1 MTTPITQLMVHIDPS
16 AHSAQRL
23 ALACNLAKRHGSS
36 ITALYAATPRYVD
49 LPFAPD
55 IGPSVVMSMR
65 QMDESFRTQA
75 RAEFDRFQASM
86 QSSSGVQM
94 TRAQVDKEPMMA
106 EFALQALYADLLVL
120 GQRDPASKHTIHMP
134 GDFVE
139 SAIAMSGKPALVLP
153 FIGAPSSLTERVVIA
168 WKPTREAA
176 RAVSAAVPLLQAAKE
191 VHVVTWGTDGAAAL
205 GGRLDLKKY
214 LALRGIQAA
223 WHAQGDEPNDI
234 GEMLLSR
241 VFDFQADLLVMGC
254 YGHSRPLEWVLGG
267 VSRTILQAMTVPVLM
282 AH

>member
-23 ALACNLAKRHGSS
+23 ALACSLAKRHGSS
-36 ITALYAATPRYVD
+36 ITALYAATTQYVD

-55 IGPSVVMSMR
+55 GGQSMGASMR
-65 QMDESFRTQA
+65 QTDESYRTQA

-94 TRAQVDKEPMMA
+94 TWAQVDDEPMMA
-106 EFALQALYADLLVL
+106 AFAKQALYADLLVL
-120 GQRDPASKHTIHMP
+120 GQHDPVSKHAVHMP
-134 GDFVE
+134 ADFVE
-139 SAIAMSGKPALVLP
+139 SVMAMSGKPALVLP
-153 FIGAPSSLTERVVIA
+153 FIGAPSSLAERIVIA
-168 WKPTREAA
+168 WKPTREVA

-191 VHVVTWGTDGAAAL
+191 VHVVTWGTGGAAAL
-205 GGRLDLKKY
+205 GGRLDLKQY
-214 LALRGIQAA
+214 LMLRGIQAN
-223 WHAQGDEPNDI
+223 WHLQGDAPKDI

-254 YGHSRPLEWVLGG
+254 YGHSRSLEWVLGG
-267 VSRTILQAMTVPVLM
+267 VSRTILQTMTVPVLM